1 MTWRVRR
8 QLSAVRFPALA
19 PFWTM
24 AGERR
29 RFDRYRCQCESH
41 VTAATWLPL
50 LLFPL
55 LSGVPI
61 AAGSLVGS
69 LLQLLMLTL
78 LNRYKHRCIT
88 SLPSLSLSY
97 LTSSPIIS
105 SRSSLSLSRRSIAK
119 ASSGSTIK
127 MNRPEEIFRWM
138 RGTRLNPF
146 KKINSGT
153 AS

>member
-1 MTWRVRR
+1 MK
-8 QLSAVRFPALA
+8 
-19 PFWTM
+19 
-24 AGERR
+24 GEGSIDIAANAR
-29 RFDRYRCQCESH
+29 
-41 VTAATWLPL
+41 AATW

-88 SLPSLSLSY
+88 SSLLSLSLSY

-105 SRSSLSLSRRSIAK
+105 SRS
-119 ASSGSTIK
+119 
-127 MNRPEEIFRWM
+127 
-138 RGTRLNPF
+138 
-146 KKINSGT
+146 
-153 AS
+153 

>member
-1 MTWRVRR
+1 MK
-8 QLSAVRFPALA
+8 
-19 PFWTM
+19 
-24 AGERR
+24 GEGSIDIAANAR
-29 RFDRYRCQCESH
+29 
-41 VTAATWLPL
+41 AATWLPL

-88 SLPSLSLSY
+88 SPFSLSLLSHLVPY
-97 LTSSPIIS
+97 YFVSLLVGLP
-105 SRSSLSLSRRSIAK
+105 LSLVDSIAK

-127 MNRPEEIFRWM
+127 MNRPEEIFR
-138 RGTRLNPF
+138 
-146 KKINSGT
+146 
-153 AS
+153 

>member
-1 MTWRVRR
+1 MK
-8 QLSAVRFPALA
+8 
-19 PFWTM
+19 
-24 AGERR
+24 GEGSIDIAANAR
-29 RFDRYRCQCESH
+29 
-41 VTAATWLPL
+41 AATWLPL

-88 SLPSLSLSY
+88 SLFSLSLSY

-105 SRSSLSLSRRSIAK
+105 SRS
-119 ASSGSTIK
+119 
-127 MNRPEEIFRWM
+127 
-138 RGTRLNPF
+138 
-146 KKINSGT
+146 
-153 AS
+153 